1 MNVQLLVDAYSL
13 YKELQ
18 SRTLLGINLGTV
30 YCTVMLTHSF
40 FFTLCR
46 CQIFKDCIPVVE
58 QANSVIHS
66 ALDDPDIPLSPNE
79 LRWLGCNVYNLGCVS
94 YQRDCFTEGVPLLAI
109 ACEELRVWCFAGKT
123 DEEILTRIVEVIWP

>member
-1 MNVQLLVDAYSL
+1 MNVQLLVDP

-18 SRTLLGINLGTV
+18 SRTLLVINLGTV

-40 FFTLCR
+40 FTPCR

>member
-1 MNVQLLVDAYSL
+1 MLKEFTVLL
-13 YKELQ
+13 
-18 SRTLLGINLGTV
+18 
-30 YCTVMLTHSF
+30 MLTHSLLII
-40 FFTLCR
+40 LCR

-66 ALDDPDIPLSPNE
+66 ALDDPDIPLTPNE

-109 ACEELRVWCFAGKT
+109 ACEELRVWCFNGKT

>member
-1 MNVQLLVDAYSL
+1 MQMSD
-13 YKELQ
+13 
-18 SRTLLGINLGTV
+18 
-30 YCTVMLTHSF
+30 H
-40 FFTLCR
+40 
-46 CQIFKDCIPVVE
+46 IFKECIPVVE

-94 YQRDCFTEGVPLLAI
+94 YQRDCVTEGVPLLAI

-123 DEEILTRIVEVIWP
+123 DEEILAGIVEVIWP

>member
-1 MNVQLLVDAYSL
+1 MNVQLLVDP

-18 SRTLLGINLGTV
+18 SRMLLGINLERV
-30 YCTVMLTHSF
+30 YCAVNVNTF
-40 FFTLCR
+40 FIYTALCR

-66 ALDDPDIPLSPNE
+66 ALDDPDVPLSPNE

-109 ACEELRVWCFAGKT
+109 ACEELRVWCFNGKT

>member
-1 MNVQLLVDAYSL
+1 MLL
-13 YKELQ
+13 
-18 SRTLLGINLGTV
+18 
-30 YCTVMLTHSF
+30 MLTHSV
-40 FFTLCR
+40 FTLCR

-66 ALDDPDIPLSPNE
+66 ALDDPDIPLSSNE

>member
-1 MNVQLLVDAYSL
+1 MNLQLLVDR

-18 SRTLLGINLGTV
+18 SQMLLGAILKQFTV
-30 YCTVMLTHSF
+30 LLMLTHSV
-40 FFTLCR
+40 FTLCR
-46 CQIFKDCIPVVE
+46 CQIFKECIPVVE
-58 QANSVIHS
+58 LANAVIHS

-123 DEEILTRIVEVIWP
+123 DEEIFTRTVEVIWP

>member
-13 YKELQ
+13 HKELQ
-18 SRTLLGINLGTV
+18 SRTFLGVNLERV
-30 YCTVMLTHSF
+30 YCAVNINTFL
-40 FFTLCR
+40 FTLCR

-123 DEEILTRIVEVIWP
+123 DEEIFTRTVEVIWP